1 MDEGWSRGGAW
12 GGQQVSAAAALPPV
26 GDLKLGLN
34 PRSQPQLTASYR
46 ISGASKEGCP
56 ARTAEIRPLF
66 PPGTAELLLKSAG
79 HQQPPP
85 PAPPEAQAGRRAR
98 AALDVRR
105 RRPSLLGEDRGDRRF
120 CGPRLPSRG
129 TWALRHGRCHPTPGA
144 QPSAVFFQVRAGPGE
159 PCVFVWW
166 EWITGKLDG
175 RYPVNRQVLYCLGSN
190 SL

>member
-105 RRPSLLGEDRGDRRF
+105 RRPSLLGEDRGDRSLKSHLGEGERERSPGHPSDQSF
-120 CGPRLPSRG
+120 LHHPALALAAQRSCGRWLPADAGLRIERLSP
-129 TWALRHGRCHPTPGA
+129 HPGWVA
-144 QPSAVFFQVRAGPGE
+144 S
-159 PCVFVWW
+159 
-166 EWITGKLDG
+166 LS
-175 RYPVNRQVLYCLGSN
+175 LGH
-190 SL
+190 